1 MKITPRF
8 SLRAAG
14 ALTLAALL
22 ALAAGCANRPDVRT
36 DQDPTAELTRYKT
49 FAFRE
54 PAATD
59 QAQYTDLLAARL
71 KQATRAQLE
80 RAHYVYSE
88 RDPDL
93 HVNLRLIVSEK
104 VEIRSLP
111 TARVGWRGWGHKNIE
126 SFDYRQGTLAIDL
139 VDAKRNA
146 VLWHGV
152 AEGRLDA
159 KAIAQPG
166 PAIEAAV
173 GEVFARF
180 SLVASQP

>member
-1 MKITPRF
+1 MKINPRITRR
-8 SLRAAG
+8 SAG
-14 ALTLAALL
+14 ALFLMSVL
-22 ALAAGCANRPDVRT
+22 ALAAGCASKPDVRT
-36 DQDPTAELTRYKT
+36 DQDPTADLTRYKT
-49 FAFRE
+49 FAFGE

-71 KQATRAQLE
+71 KHATRTQLE
-80 RAHYVYSE
+80 RAQYVYSE

-93 HVNLRLIVSEK
+93 HVNLRLVVNEK

-111 TARVGWRGWGHKNIE
+111 TARVGWRGWGNNSIE

-180 SLVASQP
+180 SLVASKQ